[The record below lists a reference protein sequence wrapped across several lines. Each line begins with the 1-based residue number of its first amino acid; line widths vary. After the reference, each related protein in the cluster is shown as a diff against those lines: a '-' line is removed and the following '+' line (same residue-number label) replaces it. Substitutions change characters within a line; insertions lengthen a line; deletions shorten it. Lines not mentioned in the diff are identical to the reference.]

1 MADYDF
7 QNDWFM
13 LRAKGAIPPEIVSF
27 MVATFQIMEIRERVA
42 KIKGIKFEV
51 RTREQNHPVP
61 HVHAEYDGYNISIA
75 IETGEVL
82 AGNLPKSQQRI
93 AVDWVKANE
102 SFLTSKWNE
111 IAISA
116 TSILTMSRMG

>member
-7 QNDWFM
+7 QNDWYM
-13 LRAKGAIPPEIVSF
+13 LKARGAIPAEIVSF
-27 MVATFQIMEIRERVA
+27 LESTFQIMEIRERVA
-42 KIKGIKFEV
+42 KVKGIKFEV

-61 HVHAEYDGYNISIA
+61 HVHAEYDSYSISIA
-75 IETGEVL
+75 IGTGEVL

-102 SFLTSKWNE
+102 SYLTGKWNE

-116 TSILTMSRMG
+116 TSILTLSRMG